1 MVKKLKLLLV
11 ILLCVGAM
19 PTAMAQITEGEP
31 SAKTIRTG
39 NRPEA
44 GNFGLYMGATSNM
57 FKGLFDGNVK
67 MEALPLINLKI
78 MTSDQFELRV
88 GLEFYRSMEK
98 LGGTIPVGEAT
109 TEVNNERYAE
119 GSAMLYPGFAYHFS
133 RNNIFDVYVGAELP
147 IGWNSNTIISEFGS
161 TSAKNKKSSFTIG
174 LGAFVG
180 VQAFIANLPLAIG
193 VEYGISSRIDTSLKY
208 KNEVTYDGK
217 TQVTMTPDL
226 ERFEH
231 IDISADAYDKL
242 KAKVGGIGSQFRVTL
257 SYYFK

>member
-11 ILLCVGAM
+11 VLLCVGAM

-31 SAKTIRTG
+31 SAKVIRTG

-57 FKGLFDGNVK
+57 FKGLFDGDIK
-67 MEALPLINLKI
+67 MEALPLLNLKY
-78 MTSDQFELRV
+78 MASDQFELRV
-88 GLEFYRSMEK
+88 GLELYRSMEK
-98 LGGTIPVGEAT
+98 LNGVIPNGDAT
-109 TEVNNERYAE
+109 VVQNERYTE
-119 GSAMLYPGFAYHFS
+119 GTAMLYPGFAYHFS
-133 RNNIFDVYVGAELP
+133 RHNIFDVYVGAELP
-147 IGWNSNTIISEFGS
+147 IGWNRNNVVSEQGS
-161 TSAKNKKSSFTIG
+161 TSSKTTKSSFTIG

-208 KNEVTYDGK
+208 KNVYTFDGK
-217 TQVTMTPDL
+217 TQTSISPDVNSFKHLEVTST
-226 ERFEH
+226 
-231 IDISADAYDKL
+231 AYDKL